1 MFGVGAGDGPQGQL
15 CRCCNSPQHS
25 PGGELQCGPWVSPQK
40 LLNFKGAISEF
51 GKFPS
56 LIYLLVKQLVLL
68 F

>member
-15 CRCCNSPQHS
+15 CECCPSPQHS
-25 PGGELQCGPWVSPQK
+25 AGAELQCGLGVNPQK

-56 LIYLLVKQLVLL
+56 LIY
-68 F
+68 